1 METTLLHH
9 LYFVKPT
16 EIGNDTVMIGVC
28 PNPTYDKL
36 NLLVMDKFD
45 SIAYEL
51 CTEEGVVLESKT
63 SKIKEENIN
72 LIKHKGKNF
81 ILKVYDCRT
90 LLKSFQ
96 IQKVY
101 SKRCRIIHF

>member
-1 METTLLHH
+1 MGTTLLHD
-9 LYFVKPT
+9 LYFVKST

-45 SIAYEL
+45 SIVYEL

-101 SKRCRIIHF
+101 SKHVSRIRY

>member
-1 METTLLHH
+1 MGTTLLHD

-45 SIAYEL
+45 SIVYEL
-51 CTEEGVVLESKT
+51 CNEKNVVLEVKAFKT
-63 SKIKEENIN
+63 KEESIN
-72 LIKHKGKNF
+72 LIKYKGKNF
-81 ILKVYDCRT
+81 ILKVYDDRK

-101 SKRCRIIHF
+101 